1 MSLVCYWT
9 VDSNTCRSEDRRQ
22 RPSHLW
28 SSHCQCSKV
37 QIHSILYSLIT
48 TERQVFKELGVFS
61 REDSCISVWTI
72 SDSYK
77 FLAASICCFC
87 FIFWSTPFTCK
98 GTSSLLFGLPCSYHT
113 NISYICYLLKL
124 SVALLKVVVLLA
136 IHTTISSPWKRSWR
150 QREVWCTENKA
161 TDHKGEIVYSRNK
174 FVL

>member
-48 TERQVFKELGVFS
+48 TERQVFKELGFFS

-98 GTSSLLFGLPCSYHT
+98 GTSSLRT
-113 NISYICYLLKL
+113 NFLHATFSAHPARIMQTSRT
-124 SVALLKVVVLLA
+124 SV
-136 IHTTISSPWKRSWR
+136 I
-150 QREVWCTENKA
+150 
-161 TDHKGEIVYSRNK
+161 
-174 FVL
+174 F